1 MSDQTQEK
9 VESSVAF
16 IQAMFAK
23 NGSASSMRVLM
34 YIIVGI
40 VLIKNVAFNVSALLH
55 GLPPVAFDLSD
66 LGVIGTAIGGKVT
79 QYFAEKK

>member
-1 MSDQTQEK
+1 MDNQEK
-9 VESSVAF
+9 VEQSTAF
-16 IQAMFAK
+16 ITALFAK

-34 YIIVGI
+34 YLIVGI
-40 VLIKNVAFNVSALLH
+40 VLLKNIAFNVSAIMH
-55 GLPPVAFDLSD
+55 GQPPIAFDMSD